1 LLRKALS
8 NQKEYY
14 IRLVRTLKQKNKRQ
28 EARIAQLNTILKELK
43 GKRLLSDEHA
53 DILKTI
59 GKFNVHLLK
68 RLATKNSMSSNKKK
82 ISLSKKY
89 SPELRTFALTLHFYS
104 PKAYTYVNISI
115 HVFHTQNQ

>member
-28 EARIAQLNTILKELK
+28 EARIAQLNTVLKELK

-59 GKFNVHLLK
+59 GKSNVHLLK
-68 RLATKNSMSSNKKK
+68 RLATKSSMSSNKKRLLFLK
-82 ISLSKKY
+82 NILLSC
-89 SPELRTFALTLHFYS
+89 EHLR
-104 PKAYTYVNISI
+104 
-115 HVFHTQNQ
+115 